1 MEQLF
6 FLFTVLLLASVI
18 MTITSTNPVHSI
30 FWLVLV
36 FLYSAGLLISL
47 NFDFIGLMVII
58 IYVGAI
64 TILFLF
70 VIMMLDIIQLK
81 KITSIFNITPIMF
94 IIFINIILETW
105 WSLGIKSYNKF
116 DIFIIPID
124 KFSHINNLGLSL
136 YTEYAYPLLLLSLL
150 LLVAMVGAIVLTLE
164 LGFITRKQD
173 LTNQHQ
179 RNNSWM

>member
-1 MEQLF
+1 
-6 FLFTVLLLASVI
+6 
-18 MTITSTNPVHSI
+18 MTITSTNPIHSI

-36 FLYSAGLLISL
+36 FLCSSGFLISL
-47 NFDFIGLMVII
+47 GFDFIGLMVII

-81 KITSIFNITPIMF
+81 KITSILNITPIMF
-94 IIFINIILETW
+94 IIFVNIILEVW
-105 WSLGIKSYNKF
+105 WALSTKSYNKF
-116 DIFIIPID
+116 YTLEIPID
-124 KFSHINNLGLSL
+124 KFTHINNLGLNL
-136 YTEYAYPLLLLSLL
+136 YTEYSYPLLLLSLL

-164 LGFITRKQD
+164 LGHITRKQN